1 MRKKWPIDRIRDE
14 ALPRLMPHRRPG
26 ALHLV
31 ALVSLKDCTPFLGT
45 WPPDAN
51 EVVAVLTRLLL
62 VPGGP
67 LVLEDG
73 QTTRLRRLARQRPAF
88 GCTRIWMSG
97 MYLVCYDGDL
107 VSEPDH
113 VPQPISRAQRAALVR
128 TVRDMMEKRCQSAD
142 VLAGYLLE
150 TPLRADLMLAGI
162 PAREVSHDKAQLSH

>member
-1 MRKKWPIDRIRDE
+1 MKKKWPIDRIRNE
-14 ALPRLMPHRRPG
+14 ALPRLVPHRRPG

-45 WPPDAN
+45 WPPDFD
-51 EVVAVLTRLLL
+51 EVVAVVTRLLL

-73 QTTRLRRLARQRPAF
+73 QTTRLRRLARQRNVF
-88 GCTRIWMSG
+88 GRDRIWMSG
-97 MYLVCYDGDL
+97 LYLVCYGDDL
-107 VSEPDH
+107 VSEPAH
-113 VPQPISRAQRAALVR
+113 VPQPISRAHRAALVR
-128 TVRDMMEKRCQSAD
+128 TVRDMMEKRYQSAD

-162 PAREVSHDKAQLSH
+162 PAKEVSHDEA

>member
-1 MRKKWPIDRIRDE
+1 MKKKWPIDRIRGED
-14 ALPRLMPHRRPG
+14 LPRLAPHRRPG
-26 ALHLV
+26 ARHLV

-45 WPPDAN
+45 WPPDFD
-51 EVVAVLTRLLL
+51 EVVAVVTRLLL

-88 GCTRIWMSG
+88 GCTRIWLSG
-97 MYLVCYDGDL
+97 LYLVCYDGDL
-107 VSEPDH
+107 VTESEH

-128 TVRDMMEKRCQSAD
+128 TVRNMMEHRCQSAD

-150 TPLRADLMLAGI
+150 TPLRADLMLAGL
-162 PAREVSHDKAQLSH
+162 PTKEVSHDEA

>member
-1 MRKKWPIDRIRDE
+1 MKKKWPIDRIRNE
-14 ALPRLMPHRRPG
+14 ALPRLRPRAVPG
-26 ALHLV
+26 ASHLV
-31 ALVSLKDCTPFLGT
+31 ALVALTDCAPFLGT
-45 WPPDAN
+45 WPPDFD
-51 EVVAVLTRLLL
+51 EVVAAVTRLLL

-73 QTTRLRRLARQRPAF
+73 QTTRMRRLPRRRSAF

-97 MYLVCYDGDL
+97 LCLVCYDGDL
-107 VSEPDH
+107 VSEPAH

-128 TVRDMMEKRCQSAD
+128 TVRDMMEKRYQSAD

-162 PAREVSHDKAQLSH
+162 PAKEVSHDKA

>member
-1 MRKKWPIDRIRDE
+1 MKKKWPIDRIRNE
-14 ALPRLMPHRRPG
+14 ALPRLVPHRRPG
-26 ALHLV
+26 SLHLV
-31 ALVSLKDCTPFLGT
+31 ALVSLRDCAPFLGT

-51 EVVAVLTRLLL
+51 EVAAVVTRLLL

-73 QTTRLRRLARQRPAF
+73 QTTRLRRLARRCAAF

-107 VSEPDH
+107 VSEPAH
-113 VPQPISRAQRAALVR
+113 VPQPISRAHRAALVR
-128 TVRDMMEKRCQSAD
+128 TVRHTMKWRYWASDAFVEA
-142 VLAGYLLE
+142 LLE

-162 PAREVSHDKAQLSH
+162 PAREVSHGEA

>member
-1 MRKKWPIDRIRDE
+1 MKKKWPIDRIPDE
-14 ALPRLMPHRRPG
+14 ALPRLVPHRRPG

-31 ALVSLKDCTPFLGT
+31 ALVSLKDCAPFLGT
-45 WPPDAN
+45 WPPDFD
-51 EVVAVLTRLLL
+51 EVVAVVTRLLL

-73 QTTRLRRLARQRPAF
+73 RTTRLRRLARRRTAF
-88 GCTRIWMSG
+88 GCTRIWTSG

-107 VSEPDH
+107 VSEPAD
-113 VPQPISRAQRAALVR
+113 VPQPISRGQRAALAR
-128 TVRDMMEKRCQSAD
+128 TVRDMMEKRYQSAD

-162 PAREVSHDKAQLSH
+162 PAREVRHGKA

>member
-1 MRKKWPIDRIRDE
+1 MRKRWPIDRIRDE
-14 ALPRLMPHRRPG
+14 ALPRLAPHLRPG
-26 ALHLV
+26 ARHLV

-45 WPPDAN
+45 WPPDFD
-51 EVVAVLTRLLL
+51 EVVAVVTRLLL

-73 QTTRLRRLARQRPAF
+73 QTTRLRRLARRRPAF

-97 MYLVCYDGDL
+97 LYLVCYDGDL
-107 VSEPDH
+107 VSEPAH

-150 TPLRADLMLAGI
+150 APLRADLMLAGL
-162 PAREVSHDKAQLSH
+162 PAKEVSHDKA